1 MLFKV
6 FCKSSK
12 PVCFLLG
19 KERKPFYF
27 ESCCLGKCETHTCL
41 GVMGERKQHL
51 LSCFGKVRNSYL
63 FKRFLGKCEAY
74 LFESFFGKVRNQTFV
89 ASFLGE
95 RAKPTFVWTFLGKCE
110 TNILLN
116 VFWESAKPMFSIVVW
131 ESAKPIFLAKSS
143 GKVQNQYCLRIF

>member
-1 MLFKV
+1 MRNPYVFNSFLGKCETHNVLRICLGKCDTEICLRFLKV
-6 FCKSSK
+6 RNQYVVQSVSRKFEARMF
-12 PVCFLLG
+12 FLLG

-95 RAKPTFVWTFLGKCE
+95 RAKPTFV
-110 TNILLN
+110 
-116 VFWESAKPMFSIVVW
+116 
-131 ESAKPIFLAKSS
+131 
-143 GKVQNQYCLRIF
+143 